1 MENRLNT
8 FQEMPTKQSR
18 SANIVLVSK
27 KEKSEING
35 EKMSELRNLLQA
47 VKELKVHLIT
57 QENLIGIIESAIK
70 IKEKSVQCNCDNCG
84 GR

>member
-8 FQEMPTKQSR
+8 FQEMPTKQSC

-70 IKEKSVQCNCDNCG
+70 IQEKSVQCNCDNCG

>member
-1 MENRLNT
+1 MNT
-8 FQEMPTKQSR
+8 FQEMPTKQSH

-47 VKELKVHLIT
+47 VKEANIHLIT
-57 QENLIGIIESAIK
+57 QENLVNIIESAIK
-70 IKEKSVQCNCDNCG
+70 IREKSVQCNCDNCG
-84 GR
+84 GGR